1 VEVLLVCHLL
11 LAAAYHW
18 LVGALVC
25 AFFICSYVLCICH
38 CM

>member
-25 AFFICSYVLCICH
+25 AFICSYVLCLCH